1 MRIVPGTDCAALR
14 HETKSPILHAS
25 SRTTQTW
32 RIVTSASVA
41 TDSRGSDFPTRRRI
55 RALIRVARHPIG
67 ARGSRH
73 ETRRYDLGMTK
84 AKIAISLPRDQIAR
98 VHREVRAGRAGS
110 VSGYIA
116 RVLAEQERRE
126 SLRELLQDL
135 VEQHGE
141 PSAKDIKWAERALEQ
156 RRG

>member
-1 MRIVPGTDCAALR
+1 VTQWPAFLWLRGAAAPPCATLPL
-14 HETKSPILHAS
+14 TP
-25 SRTTQTW
+25 
-32 RIVTSASVA
+32 
-41 TDSRGSDFPTRRRI
+41 P
-55 RALIRVARHPIG
+55 
-67 ARGSRH
+67 
-73 ETRRYDLGMTK
+73 RYDPGMTRS
-84 AKIAISLPRDQIAR
+84 KIAISLPRDQIAR

-116 RVLAEQERRE
+116 RVLAEEERRE

-135 VEQHGE
+135 TAQHGE